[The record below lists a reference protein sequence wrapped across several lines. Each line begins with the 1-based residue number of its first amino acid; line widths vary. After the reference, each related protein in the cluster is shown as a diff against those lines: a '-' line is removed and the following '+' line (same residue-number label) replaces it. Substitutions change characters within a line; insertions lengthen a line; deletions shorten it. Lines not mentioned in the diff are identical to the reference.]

1 MDFSRPLS
9 VVAPTL
15 DGDVLG
21 VLAAA
26 KEEFT
31 GRRIHQVLGRG
42 SEQGVRKAADRL
54 VAQGI
59 VSRRQ
64 AGQAKLYSLNRSHL
78 AAPYIEGLGSLQ
90 GQLIDRLKETV
101 EDWEESAAAVF
112 LFGSVAR
119 GEADTRSDLDLFVL
133 RSPVIRKD
141 DSTWQDQLADLERE
155 ATVWTGNEARV
166 LEFRGR
172 DFADPEVR
180 KIGRQV
186 LRDGVP
192 IVGTR
197 LRIRKLLQ
205 KYKGKG

>member
-9 VVAPTL
+9 VVTPTL

-26 KEEFT
+26 EEEFT

-54 VAQGI
+54 VLQGI

-78 AAPYIEGLGSLQ
+78 AAPYIVGLGSLRV
-90 GQLIDRLKETV
+90 QLIERLKELA
-101 EDWEESAAAVF
+101 EKWEEPAAAVF

-119 GEADTRSDLDLFVL
+119 GEADAKSDLDLFVL
-133 RSPVIRKD
+133 RAPTPVEAGT
-141 DSTWQDQLADLERE
+141 TWQDQLAELERE

-166 LEFRGR
+166 LEFRSG
-172 DFADPEVR
+172 DFRDPEVR
-180 KIGRQV
+180 KIGREILLNGV
-186 LRDGVP
+186 EIAGGRLPIRRLLR
-192 IVGTR
+192 
-197 LRIRKLLQ
+197 
-205 KYKGKG
+205 KYKGKS